1 MRIETEHA
9 AQMLSQEISA
19 LEEQCLLCSREAG
32 RLSAFDVGE
41 LQGAGAQALGARVRA
56 QAMVARAHLAF
67 CESLLVAD
75 RKNLALVHSL
85 PTTSPGV
92 LDTNEAELQVRE
104 ARARRE
110 SLESQ
115 KELAMTRAYRSA
127 SQRSWAYPARA
138 LPRDESW
145 HYFDSLICMQDDR
158 IKRYERILEE
168 AERYQYDAASLY
180 GGVDTSGLDAATSS
194 ARAFAEQG
202 IGIAGS
208 WTMTAAFDA
217 SLAARSLDATLAL
230 SDKDLLYEFFAGN
243 LAVKGALARADTS
256 ETFSL
261 CGVPA
266 TGAAWGELVGG
277 ALCLV
282 PYAKGKGDGEAN
294 MSSAGLGAKAEAGAH
309 AAAGGTNV
317 AVGPLTS
324 KGEAKAFAGS
334 MGISAGASLLTKGD
348 PVPSLTAKAEAKGY
362 VLGGEGSMRMA
373 VPNFD
378 HHVKARGEVLTAKSE
393 ATFVVGDEGAETKL
407 GAEAY
412 VATGE
417 ILGGITFWGVKVDLS
432 LEAKVGGAGGA
443 VGVAAKPTSIEGE
456 IAAGLGLGVGAKLKV
471 DWSGTFDV
479 LKRAHD
485 DFTMWWNEIGKRG

>member
-309 AAAGGTNV
+309 VAAGGTNV

-334 MGISAGASLLTKGD
+334 MGISA
-348 PVPSLTAKAEAKGY
+348 
-362 VLGGEGSMRMA
+362 EGSMRMA